1 MKYGKGVHWDRCF
14 QSLAFFPLSFISSFS
29 WFILP
34 EFKPL
39 QSRQATA
46 SMDSAPMPL
55 FVNRPEHLIHIFVF
69 LLTA

>member
-1 MKYGKGVHWDRCF
+1 MKYGEGVHWDRYF

-46 SMDSAPMPL
+46 PMDSASLPL
-55 FVNRPEHLIHIFVF
+55 FVNCPQHLIHVLVF